1 MIRAGRGIG
10 VAAAA
15 VMLMASG
22 VASASIVGKALR
34 VTVTSPTMGT
44 GVFEVDQKDG
54 SWSGDTW
61 TWRSGSEGIAIKNSQ
76 GQTLATLSNT
86 TMRYISDPVVSLSF
100 ALQAGGS
107 GINATIATGLLSFP
121 TINAEGKASSAVT
134 VTDSDGDGATLTG
147 MASGGTMYSAHYNG
161 YLGAGTTFASL
172 DGTSLVAG
180 AWSSNAASGALG
192 FVPVGN
198 VFDMSSQ
205 YSFLLTANDQASGT
219 SVWVTQEIPAPGALA
234 LLGLAG
240 FAARRRR

>member
-1 MIRAGRGIG
+1 MLRAGVGVSA

-15 VMLMASG
+15 MLLASG

-34 VTVTSPTMGT
+34 VTVTSASMGT
-44 GVFEVDQKDG
+44 GVFEVDQSDG
-54 SWSGDTW
+54 TWSGDTW
-61 TWRSGSEGIAIKNSQ
+61 TWRSGSAGIPIKNAQ

-100 ALQAGGS
+100 SLMAGNS
-107 GINATIATGLLSFP
+107 AINASISSGLLSFS
-121 TINAEGKASSAVT
+121 TINAEGKASAAVT
-134 VTDSDGDGATLTG
+134 VTDSDGDGATLSG

-161 YLGAGTTFASL
+161 LLGAGTTFASL
-172 DGTSLVAG
+172 GG
-180 AWSSNAASGALG
+180 ATLTALAWDSNSTNGALG
-192 FVPVGN
+192 FLPIGN

-205 YSFLLTANDQASGT
+205 FAFGLTANDQASGT